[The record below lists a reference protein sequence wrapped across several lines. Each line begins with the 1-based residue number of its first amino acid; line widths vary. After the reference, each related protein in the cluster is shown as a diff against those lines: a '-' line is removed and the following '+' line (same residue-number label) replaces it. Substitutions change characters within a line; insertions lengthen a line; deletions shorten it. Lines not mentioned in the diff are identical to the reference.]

1 MLNNKK
7 VFEDYLNEDHLVR
20 VKDLESRLHS
30 IPGIGFNEI
39 EKEDY
44 LFKPLLTEK
53 QEVWVRPKVNYKVMK
68 YLREEENIASVRV
81 DKINPK
87 IYDYTSGRSGA
98 LVRGVSFEPAIKI
111 ALEKGFIKC
120 AFHAETPGVHEWG
133 VSGYLEVHLDKTVA
147 EGITTLNLQAW
158 QGNDSDVD
166 YTVQYIHAIFP
177 GNMRCCQHLDGA
189 TMELDLDSRRKLF
202 YNGIYCKNRSSYQ
215 KLFRLDGTISWELF
229 YKIVESYFVFDKLT
243 DECFA
248 YKEIPY
254 LIKGLSDDKHEK
266 IYKTSLKDLN

>member
-7 VFEDYLNEDHLVR
+7 VFEEYLNADRLVR
-20 VKDLESRLHS
+20 VKDLESRRHS

-39 EKEDY
+39 EREDY

-53 QEVWVRPKVNYKVMK
+53 QEVWVRPRVNFKVME
-68 YLREEENIASVRV
+68 YLREEKDIASVLV
-81 DKINPK
+81 DVINPK
-87 IYDYTSGRSGA
+87 IYDYTSGRAGA
-98 LVRGVSFEPAIKI
+98 IVRGVSFERAIKI
-111 ALEKGFIKC
+111 ALEEGFHKC
-120 AFHAETPGVHEWG
+120 AFHAETPGVHDWG
-133 VSGYLEVHLDKTVA
+133 VSGYLEVHLKKTVA

-166 YTVQYIHAIFP
+166 STVQYIHAIFP
-177 GNMRCCQHLDGA
+177 GNMRFCQHLDGA
-189 TMELDLDSRRKLF
+189 TMELDLESRRNLF
-202 YNGIYCKNRSSYQ
+202 YNATYSKNRSSYQ
-215 KLFRLDGTISWELF
+215 KLFRLDGTISLESF
-229 YKIVESYFVFDKLT
+229 YKIVGSYFVFDKLT